1 MVWISRERIF
11 LLAIIGNILAYEEIP
26 GLSWGFNFKLL
37 NIIMKIFQNVYGSP
51 SDQHVLETPQSQKV
65 FNAVVTS
72 QPNGNIRKR
81 RIELIDDIIEKI
93 IQLFSQPSNFF
104 WLKRNNISSYDC
116 FNKIIKDNGYENY
129 FDQKDINQILELLVD
144 NNFLGWFLE

>member
-11 LLAIIGNILAYEEIP
+11 LLAIIGNIIAYEEIP
-26 GLSWGFNFKLL
+26 GLSWGLNFKLL
-37 NIIMKIFQNVYGSP
+37 NTIMKIFQNLYRSP

-104 WLKRNNISSYDC
+104 WLKGSPEENP
-116 FNKIIKDNGYENY
+116 FN
-129 FDQKDINQILELLVD
+129 F
-144 NNFLGWFLE
+144 